1 MLCNHG
7 DDKDGDDDG
16 GDDDKDDVVGDH
28 LVVAVDVLFSQV
40 CVLLLKLLQLVGHPV
55 LVGMVV
61 SMVTKLM
68 NIFYRAL

>member
-1 MLCNHG
+1 MFCNHG
-7 DDKDGDDDG
+7 EDKDGDDE

-40 CVLLLKLLQLVGHPV
+40 RVLLLKLLQLVGHPV

-61 SMVTKLM
+61 SMITKLM
-68 NIFYRAL
+68 NIFYSAL

>member
-7 DDKDGDDDG
+7 DDKDGDDNG
-16 GDDDKDDVVGDH
+16 GDEDKDDVVGDH

-40 CVLLLKLLQLVGHPV
+40 RVLLLELLQLVGHPV
-55 LVGMVV
+55 LAGMVV
-61 SMVTKLM
+61 SMMTKLM

>member
-1 MLCNHG
+1 MFCNHG
-7 DDKDGDDDG
+7 EDKDGDDDG

-40 CVLLLKLLQLVGHPV
+40 CILLLELLQLVGHPV

>member
-1 MLCNHG
+1 MFCNHG
-7 DDKDGDDDG
+7 EDKDGDDE

-61 SMVTKLM
+61 SMITKLM

>member
-16 GDDDKDDVVGDH
+16 GDDGKDDVVGDH

-40 CVLLLKLLQLVGHPV
+40 RVLLLELLQLVGHPV